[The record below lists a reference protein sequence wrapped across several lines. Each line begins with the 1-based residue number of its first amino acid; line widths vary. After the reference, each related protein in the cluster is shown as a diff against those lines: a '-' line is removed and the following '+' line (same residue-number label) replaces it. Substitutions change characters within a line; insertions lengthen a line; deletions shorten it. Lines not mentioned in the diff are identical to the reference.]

1 MRGPASPIEGQTK
14 APFSLSLRPSTREEE
29 KSRSLASRRFNL
41 GKNPLLSSLFRPF
54 LFLSARYLSV
64 EYLVNTGA
72 QNLGGRTIGRATT
85 GLVDGSQRRETGPPP
100 AMGEVSRAHRQRFA
114 WILSGNEVGRWTR
127 GDRQREYTMPQERR
141 NALILIVAPRTRP
154 PVTVAVVESGEPR
167 QRRPISRPLTKS
179 PRVFRENAISY
190 VFLLSFLPFRFD
202 RFDVNLFPL
211 IGQLLGFRLV

>member
-1 MRGPASPIEGQTK
+1 
-14 APFSLSLRPSTREEE
+14 
-29 KSRSLASRRFNL
+29 
-41 GKNPLLSSLFRPF
+41 
-54 LFLSARYLSV
+54 
-64 EYLVNTGA
+64 
-72 QNLGGRTIGRATT
+72 
-85 GLVDGSQRRETGPPP
+85 
-100 AMGEVSRAHRQRFA
+100 MGEVSRAHRQRFA